1 MTQMSH
7 YTYFLT
13 AKEPYQGMKYYIGVR
28 SCNGKPEEDSYVCSS
43 KVIKRNK
50 IKVSKQVLAVW
61 SSRKEAESH
70 EILLHDCFD
79 VARNKEF
86 FNQAK
91 HTSTGFNTA
100 GQESSMKGKKHTL
113 EAIEKMKVA
122 HRNQAPMKGKKHSK
136 ETKEKIRIT
145 RVGKKHTAETNEKIR
160 LANLGKKREPLS
172 QEAKDNL
179 RVKNLGKTVSA
190 ETKQKI
196 SSTSKGR
203 NAWNKGLK
211 GGTSWNKGMKM
222 TPEHCE
228 SIRLGIL
235 KRKQYVGY

>member
-28 SCNGKPEEDSYVCSS
+28 SCNGKPEKDSYVCSS
-43 KVIKRNK
+43 KIIKRNK

-79 VARNKEF
+79 VARNQEF
-86 FNQAK
+86 FNRAK
-91 HTSTGFNTA
+91 HTSTGFNTF
-100 GQESSMKGKKHTL
+100 GLVSSLKGKKRTL
-113 EAIEKMKVA
+113 ETI
-122 HRNQAPMKGKKHSK
+122 
-136 ETKEKIRIT
+136 EKIRF
-145 RVGKKHTAETNEKIR
+145 
-160 LANLGKKREPLS
+160 ANLGKKREPLS

-179 RVKNLGKTVSA
+179 RAKNLGKTVSA

-203 NAWNKGLK
+203 TAWNKGLK

-228 SIRLGIL
+228 AIRLGIL
-235 KRKQYVGY
+235 KRKQYVGN